1 MSYKNKRTPEICP
14 EKSEFK
20 EIKLFPVDNENSEII
35 KKRETHWPSIYVAA
49 TLTFIGSIQLGLYFS
64 SLWPYLQ
71 EIDET
76 ATEKFLGVII
86 ACYSLGQLISSPL
99 IGHWSNKIGKIKPP
113 IYLGFSFIFA
123 GNFFY
128 MIAGTMPYHR
138 KYFIL
143 FARFVTGFG
152 VSYVSLLKAYA
163 ISASTASDRSKALA
177 YVTGGL
183 ALGTT
188 AGPAFQLIFT
198 PLGAKGYK
206 VFGQLY
212 FNIYTGPA
220 FLACIINVAAYLLV
234 YFCFVERSIGIVDKK
249 TMKQKGVSL
258 PPYDK
263 VAIFICYITR
273 FCQMFVLAN
282 LESMNAPLAMTIFA
296 FSKTQVVKYI
306 AVAQLLRSML
316 AFITYASYIKFN
328 LGKILNNRIITISA
342 LIGLLS
348 FHLTSYSWPFL
359 PGQIKMYTNYDIQ
372 NVTLNST
379 ELTGCNV
386 DRFPWCETFNPVNV
400 YVYYIA
406 YVILIGM
413 SFPNLN
419 ISMNTLFSKII
430 GPRPQA
436 AQQGWLQVAGS
447 SARLIGPIAMS
458 SLYTEFGPR
467 WNWNVVIAVITVTLS
482 SWILMKAR
490 MVPLNIPKEY
500 AEYQDDND
508 PDMIIKKIKKLPKD
522 DV

>member
-1 MSYKNKRTPEICP
+1 MSCKSKRSPEICP
-14 EKSEFK
+14 AEFK
-20 EIKLFPVDNENSEII
+20 EIKLFPVDEIPEI

-76 ATEKFLGVII
+76 SNETFLGFII
-86 ACYSLGQLISSPL
+86 AFYSLGQLISSPL

-123 GNFFY
+123 GNFLY
-128 MIAGTMPYHR
+128 MIAGTMPSHR

-163 ISASTASDRSKALA
+163 VSASTASDRSKAIA

-198 PLGAKGYK
+198 PLGAKGYQ
-206 VFGQLY
+206 VFRNLY
-212 FNIYTGPA
+212 FNIYTGP
-220 FLACIINVAAYLLV
+220 FLACIINIGAYLLV
-234 YFCFVERSIGIVDKK
+234 YFCFVERNIGIVDKN
-249 TMKQKGVSL
+249 TMKQKGISL

-263 VAIFICYITR
+263 VAIFVCYITR

-306 AVAQLLRSML
+306 AVAQLLRSLL
-316 AFITYASYIKFN
+316 AFITYASYIKLN
-328 LGKILNNRIITISA
+328 LGKILNSRITSISS
-342 LIGLLS
+342 LCGLLL

-359 PGQIKMYTNYDIQ
+359 PGQIKMFTNYDIQ
-372 NVTLNST
+372 NANST

-386 DRFPWCETFNPVNV
+386 DRFPWCETFNPINV
-400 YVYYIA
+400 YVYYVTF
-406 YVILIGM
+406 VILIGI

-419 ISMNTLFSKII
+419 ISMNTLFFKNYWPSTPSSSTRLASSCRFKCKINWSNCNEYPLHRIWSEMELECCNCSYNNNIKQLDNNERSNGTIKYSKGIC
-430 GPRPQA
+430 
-436 AQQGWLQVAGS
+436 
-447 SARLIGPIAMS
+447 
-458 SLYTEFGPR
+458 
-467 WNWNVVIAVITVTLS
+467 
-482 SWILMKAR
+482 
-490 MVPLNIPKEY
+490 
-500 AEYQDDND
+500 
-508 PDMIIKKIKKLPKD
+508 
-522 DV
+522 